1 MSTAVGTDWK
11 TAPLPRNAEGWI
23 ARATEVA
30 AVLAT
35 DAAARDKAAAT
46 PHAEVRLLKDSG
58 LVTLLGPVEHGGGGQ
73 DWPTAYRVVREV
85 AKADGSIG
93 QLLGYHYLWNW
104 AARLVGT
111 REQWE
116 QVEADAARNRW
127 FFGGAVNTR
136 DADVVVRD
144 EGDTL
149 TFTGGKSFSTGSKVS
164 DVTVLEGVLEGT
176 DDHVFAIVPSDS
188 EGLTFHDDWDNIGQ
202 RLSES
207 GGVTLDAVRV
217 PWSAAAGY
225 VDKRFR
231 PRVYNTLNVP
241 TIQLVFVSFYLGI
254 AAGALETAATYT
266 RAKSRPCPGDH
277 QPHLRSD
284 RRPRHRRHRRPRPL
298 LAQRPHA
305 HPARPGRLQ
314 APRGRPPRPH
324 RRPAAAHLILLKG
337 PAMATILSVSGSLSA
352 TSRTARLLRHLDQR
366 LITQGHEVIPFDV
379 RDLPRR
385 RPARRGLP
393 APGDPAGH
401 GTGRAGGRG
410 RGRHPVYK
418 AAYSGLL
425 KALLDLLPQYA
436 LTGKTVLPL
445 ATGGSTAH
453 VLAIDYALRPVLS
466 SMGAQHIVPSWFPLD
481 RDITVGD
488 GGTVT
493 VAPDSADALTQVT
506 DRFSATLGGRTAL
519 LAATG

>member
-1 MSTAVGTDWK
+1 MSTVARTDWQ
-11 TAPLPRNAEGWI
+11 TAPLPKDAQGWI
-23 ARATEVA
+23 TRASEVA

-46 PHAEVRLLKDSG
+46 PYEEVRLLKDSG

-116 QVEADAARNRW
+116 QVEAEAARNRW
-127 FFGGAVNTR
+127 FFGGAVNPR

-149 TFTGGKSFSTGSKVS
+149 TFTGRKTFSTGSKVS

-202 RLSES
+202 RLTES

-217 PWSAAAGY
+217 PWSVAAGY

-241 TIQLVFVSFYLGI
+241 TIQLVFASFYLGI

-266 RAKSRPCPGDH
+266 RAKSRPWLHGGHDHAVDEPYVIDTYGD
-277 QPHLRSD
+277 LTAK
-284 RRPRHRRHRRPRPL
+284 L
-298 LAQRPHA
+298 WAVEALADAVAAEGRNLHDDPDAVTEQ
-305 HPARPGRLQ
+305 ARGEFEVRV
-314 APRGRPPRPH
+314 
-324 RRPAAAHLILLKG
+324 AAVKAR
-337 PAMATILSVSGSLSA
+337 ATDVALEI
-352 TSRTARLLRHLDQR
+352 TSRIFEVTGARATASAEGLDR
-366 LITQGHEVIPFDV
+366 FWRNVRTHTLHDPVAYKRREV
-379 RDLPRR
+379 
-385 RPARRGLP
+385 
-393 APGDPAGH
+393 
-401 GTGRAGGRG
+401 
-410 RGRHPVYK
+410 GRHVLT
-418 AAYSGLL
+418 GE
-425 KALLDLLPQYA
+425 LPQPTWY
-436 LTGKTVLPL
+436 
-445 ATGGSTAH
+445 S
-453 VLAIDYALRPVLS
+453 
-466 SMGAQHIVPSWFPLD
+466 
-481 RDITVGD
+481 
-488 GGTVT
+488 
-493 VAPDSADALTQVT
+493 
-506 DRFSATLGGRTAL
+506 
-519 LAATG
+519 